1 MSSIGVLVWAVV
13 PESSSSLYKTLVAN
27 VEFMRHKVKLDD
39 RFLGHK
45 EAVLELGKDVRPVL
59 FVVEIELTSR
69 VTYSHLPY
77 PATRCTFSIFTALAF
92 GQHRQWSCSY

>member
-1 MSSIGVLVWAVV
+1 MVSCSTYLTCPRLDFPHLSILLYLGMSNIGVLVWAVV

-59 FVVEIELTSR
+59 FGGR
-69 VTYSHLPY
+69 D
-77 PATRCTFSIFTALAF
+77 
-92 GQHRQWSCSY
+92 